1 MKRTSWGGW
10 SFFGEGIS
18 FLMGCSKN
26 YIMYWGGLHLLIYL
40 ISLKKC
46 QQTFINF
53 KIKIVHI
60 LFLSSVNCGKN
71 IENQKE
77 YGSSLYVL
85 PWVFWGR
92 LFCKIRFIVVKYKKQ
107 LV

>member
-60 LFLSSVNCGKN
+60 LFPSSINCGKN
-71 IENQKE
+71 IEIQKE
-77 YGSSLYVL
+77 HGSSLCVL
-85 PWVFWGR
+85 PRAYLGDFFVRSVLLW
-92 LFCKIRFIVVKYKKQ
+92 
-107 LV
+107 